1 MGKPSVILTSQFT
14 TPKAKSFSTYIN
26 YMTRKEALL
35 ENKRRLT
42 VDEEKELSRINEAV
56 NRYDIEQ
63 GKSYLYGY
71 AEENVSDKE
80 EEARVILKSKSQF
93 NSDKDFA
100 KYISYMSRQYA
111 LEKKQGLSLD
121 EEKELEIV
129 KKTISKLPKSKQL
142 DKQGKTPSTEIKE
155 GVFSIDKDSLNTND
169 LVEVHEKIKKSQN
182 NGSVFYQDV
191 ISFDNEFLIKG
202 KLLNPQTNELD
213 EKKIQY
219 ASRKMMDKMFE
230 DEKMETG
237 YWFASIH
244 RNTEHIHIHY
254 GTVELKNTRE
264 LINVFEDGVSY
275 LAPKG
280 KRKQKTLDN
289 MKSTFANALIDRTAE
304 LSRISELRNTLV
316 DEIKQTYS
324 DKDYQEQ
331 KKLLSDIYGDL
342 PSNKKYWQYGSKQ
355 VTDQTRTNI
364 DKITDSLMRDNPH
377 YKEYLEKTEEESN
390 YRKALFGETNRTEKD
405 YGINKKKDIQKRL
418 GNALLAQMKKQTTS
432 AELMKNNFQKYSYS
446 NHNQDENSQ
455 TKDEYNKGNFKKS
468 SYKKPLISKKTIY
481 QLEQALNDDY
491 AKYRAEKEHEQV
503 QQRIA
508 WEQER
513 NNL

>member
-14 TPKAKSFSTYIN
+14 TPQAKSFSTYVN

-35 ENKRRLT
+35 ENKKHLT
-42 VDEEKELSRINEAV
+42 EAEEKELSRIHEAV
-56 NRYDIEQ
+56 DRYDIEQ

-71 AEENVSDKE
+71 AQENVSEKE
-80 EEARVILKSKSQF
+80 AEARVILKSKSQF

-111 LEKKQGLSLD
+111 LEKQQSLSLV

-129 KKTISKLPKSKQL
+129 KKTISKLPNSKQL
-142 DKQGKTPSTEIKE
+142 YMEKKTPSTEIKE
-155 GVFSIDKDSLNTND
+155 GVFSIDKDSLTTND
-169 LVEVHEKIKKSQN
+169 LEEVHEKIKKAQN

-230 DEKMETG
+230 DEKMESG

-264 LINVFEDGVSY
+264 LITVVEDGVSY

-316 DEIKQTYS
+316 DEIKQTYAV
-324 DKDYQEQ
+324 KDYQDQ
-331 KKLLSDIYGDL
+331 KKLLNDIYGEL
-342 PSNKKYWQYGSKQ
+342 PFNKKHWQYGSKH
-355 VTDQTRTNI
+355 VTDQTRNKI
-364 DKITDSLMRDNPH
+364 DKITESLMRNNPH
-377 YKEYLEKTEEESN
+377 YKEYLEKTEEESSF
-390 YRKALFGETNRTEKD
+390 RKGLFGETNRTEKD
-405 YGINKKKDIQKRL
+405 YGINKKKELQKRL
-418 GNALLAQMKKQTTS
+418 GNALLAQMKKQTNA
-432 AELMKNNFQKYSYS
+432 AEVMKRNYQDNPYSKKV
-446 NHNQDENSQ
+446 SQ
-455 TKDEYNKGNFKKS
+455 ESSYKEKMNYKKS
-468 SYKKPLISKKTIY
+468 IYKKPLISRKTMH
-481 QLEQALNDDY
+481 QLEQAVNDDY

-508 WEQER
+508 WEQSR
-513 NNL
+513 NEL